1 MGVHCCEI
9 GKGETIDFVAFAL
22 DDKRM
27 VWYSNV
33 LVELG
38 FGGNRGDTYLGI
50 SNDDVHVALH
60 NFSTAD
66 I

>member
-9 GKGETIDFVAFAL
+9 GKGEAIDFVAFAL

-33 LVELG
+33 FVELG
-38 FGGNRGDTYLGI
+38 FGGNRGDT
-50 SNDDVHVALH
+50 
-60 NFSTAD
+60 
-66 I
+66 